1 MSTLEVLVAVAILIG
16 MLGIIVP
23 VIPGVLLI
31 AGGIAVWAWQVGGV
45 EAWVYFAVAAV
56 ALVVGQVVKY
66 LLPGRQL
73 SSGGIPSST
82 LWIGAAGAAIGFFVI
97 PVVGMFVGFPL
108 GVYLAEHLRLGKE
121 EAWPATKLALKAVG
135 FSILIELASAVVAA
149 AVWVAGVVA
158 T

>member
-1 MSTLEVLVAVAILIG
+1 MSTVEILVAVAILVG

-23 VIPGVLLI
+23 VIPGVLLV
-31 AGGIAVWAWQVGGV
+31 AAATAVWAWQVGTG
-45 EAWVYFAVAAV
+45 EAWAYFAVAAL

-82 LWIGAAGAAIGFFVI
+82 LWIGALGAAIGFFVI
-97 PVVGMFVGFPL
+97 PVVGIFVGFPL
-108 GVYLAEHLRLGKE
+108 GVYLAEYLRLGKD

-135 FSILIELASAVVAA
+135 FSILIELASAVLAA
-149 AVWVAGVVA
+149 AVWVAGVLA